1 MKVLILA
8 GGTGGHVYPALSVAK
23 EFKRNEFSI
32 SWIGKKD
39 SLEST
44 FSKSESFHFIS
55 LDTKGF
61 KGKNLLGKIVSL
73 IYLEINVIK
82 SIFIIKKIKPDIVF
96 STGGYVTLAPAL
108 ASLILSI
115 PLFIHE
121 QNSVPGLVNR
131 ILNRFSKLTFEA
143 FPDSFKKSSK
153 IHTVGNPVRSG
164 IIKNP
169 STEAKKKEH
178 FNILVLG
185 GSQGSKQLNEIVLK
199 AFKNKIIPSH
209 WRLVHQTGDL
219 DKSSV
224 VDIYSKQSFSY
235 EVVSYIEDIGR
246 AYHES
251 DLVVGRS
258 GAMTVSEICC
268 SSKPSIL
275 FPLPWAADNHQYFN
289 AKFLEDKKASILL
302 ESSLDSAD
310 RLFTLLND
318 LEKDHNARHSMSL
331 NAFDAFPASS
341 GNRIVEIINESF

>member
-23 EFKRNEFSI
+23 EFKRNQFSI

-39 SLEST
+39 SLESKL
-44 FSKSESFHFIS
+44 SKAESFNFIS

-61 KGKNLLGKIVSL
+61 KGKSIFGKIISL
-73 IYLEINVIK
+73 IYLEINFVK
-82 SIFIIKKIKPDIVF
+82 SIFIIKKIKPDVVF

-108 ASLILSI
+108 SSYILSI

-131 ILNRFSKLTFEA
+131 ILNRVSKLTFEA
-143 FPDSFKKSSK
+143 FPGSFNKSSK
-153 IHTVGNPVRSG
+153 IQMVGNPVRSE
-164 IIKNP
+164 IIMKP
-169 STEAKKKEH
+169 ASEPTIKEH
-178 FNILVLG
+178 FNILILG

-199 AFKNKIIPSH
+199 AFRDKIIPSN
-209 WRLVHQTGDL
+209 WRIVHQIGDL

-224 VDIYSKQSFSY
+224 VDVYSKQSFSY
-235 EVVSYIEDIGR
+235 EVVSYIEDIGK

-251 DLVVGRS
+251 DLVIGRS

-302 ESSLDSAD
+302 ESSLDSSD
-310 RLFTLLND
+310 KLFTLLND

-331 NAFDAFPASS
+331 NAFDAFPVSS